1 MKYIVENSPTR
12 MVVKLGGRF
21 TNTATCTFDK
31 TSGIARFER
40 TLFMFPR
47 RPIEVPLGEIAAID
61 ILRQSTQTTPGN
73 VYLTQDTYYPCV
85 HLVSGKT
92 IYLSQASSDEETT
105 QVVAEILKF
114 LGPLAA
120 PAPQAAT
127 AKLPL
132 RLRAWLLNGALGI
145 AVVMAVLA
153 VIGYISDLGSLPAC
167 DSQKARDTM
176 SDVFQEAKLSLTK
189 YNEIKTVASSK
200 DEVTCQASLAIRGG
214 GTLIADY
221 TFYWEG
227 SKVKVRH
234 NLTRS

>member
-31 TSGIARFER
+31 TSGTARFER

-47 RPIEVPLGEIAAID
+47 KPIEVPLGEIAAID
-61 ILRQSTQTTPGN
+61 ILRQSMPSTAGN
-73 VYLTQDTYYPCV
+73 VYMTQDTYYPGV

-127 AKLPL
+127 AKLP
-132 RLRAWLLNGALGI
+132 RLRMWLLNGALGI
-145 AVVMAVLA
+145 AAVLA
-153 VIGYISDLGSLPAC
+153 VLIVIGSISNLGSLPAC

-176 SDVFQEAKLSLTK
+176 SDVFKEAKLSLTK

-200 DEVTCQASLAIRGG
+200 DEVTCQASLAIKGG

-227 SKVKVRH
+227 SKTKVRY